1 MERELGGETVHF
13 EEGNP
18 LATPDRSGRSLIFM
32 AAPVE
37 IATRRYHVRDI
48 PDRSPGSRAWVTR

>member
-1 MERELGGETVHF
+1 MERAPGGETVNF

-18 LATPDRSGRSLIFM
+18 LATPDRAGRSLVSM

-37 IATRRYHVRDI
+37 IAT
-48 PDRSPGSRAWVTR
+48 